1 VEMAREGL
9 RRCIK
14 AMLSGK
20 FDIVILDEVCMANFF
35 KLLTLDELV
44 EVISQKPPNLELIFT
59 RGMLLRS
66 LLTWLI
72 WLQK

>member
-1 VEMAREGL
+1 MAREGL